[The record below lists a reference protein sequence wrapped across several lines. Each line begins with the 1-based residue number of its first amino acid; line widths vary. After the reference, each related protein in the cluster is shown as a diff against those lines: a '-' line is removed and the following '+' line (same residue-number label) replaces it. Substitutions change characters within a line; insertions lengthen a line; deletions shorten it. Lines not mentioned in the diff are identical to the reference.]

1 MAKILAIDDDENFL
15 LSLANLL
22 RYKNYDVEILSNP
35 LLAMD
40 SFMSSSFDCVL
51 LDVKMPGMDGVTLL
65 KKMLESKPHVPIIL
79 LSGQSTISTAVE
91 AMKIGAYDFIEKP
104 LDPDRLLISL
114 RNALERSRWYNER
127 ENLLSQLGETFEMVG
142 ESPAMRKIF
151 QQIQQVAPLNTKVLI
166 LGESGTGKEL
176 VARALHF
183 NSPRNGKPFVK
194 VNCAAIPTE
203 LLESEL
209 FGHVRGAFTGA
220 VKEHKGKFLI
230 ADGGTLFLDEIS
242 EMDLRLQA
250 KLLRVLQEGE
260 VEVVGE
266 PFPRQVDVRILAA
279 TNKNIKELVEK
290 GKFRE
295 DLYYRLNVIQIIIPP
310 LRERKEDIAP
320 LVQHFIRKFAQRHN
334 KAVFEISAPALRI
347 LEQYPW
353 PGNAR
358 ELENIVEKM
367 VIFASTS
374 RLEVPDVQKALEL
387 STPKSESQQY
397 ILQDGTLE
405 EALQQFEREFILSR
419 LQQNHWQIQQTATE
433 LGIHRSALF
442 KKMRK
447 LGIQNPRRNE
457 PHI

>member
-1 MAKILAIDDDENFL
+1 LPKILAIDDDESFL

-22 RYKNYDVEILSNP
+22 RYKNYDVEIIANSREALNRF
-35 LLAMD
+35 LNQ
-40 SFMSSSFDCVL
+40 SFDCVL
-51 LDVKMPGMDGVTLL
+51 VDVKMPGMDGMTLL
-65 KKMLESKPHVPIIL
+65 KEMLENKPHVPIIL
-79 LSGQSTISTAVE
+79 ISGQSNIATAVE
-91 AMKIGAYDFIEKP
+91 AMKLGAYDFIEKP
-104 LDPDRLLISL
+104 LDPDRLLITL
-114 RNALERSRWYNER
+114 RNALERSAWIQER
-127 ENLLSQLGETFEMVG
+127 GTLLSQLGEAYQMVG
-142 ESPAMRKIF
+142 ESAAMQKLF
-151 QQIQQVAPLNTKVLI
+151 QQIHQIAPLNTKVLI

-176 VARALHF
+176 VARALHYH
-183 NSPRNGKPFVK
+183 SPRSGKPFVK
-194 VNCAAIPTE
+194 INCAAIPGE

-220 VKEHKGKFLI
+220 IKEHKGKFLI

-266 PFPRQVDVRILAA
+266 PIPRRVDVRILAA
-279 TNKNIKELVEK
+279 TNKNIKELVEE

-295 DLYYRLNVIQIIIPP
+295 DLYYRLNVIQITIPP

-334 KAVFEISAPALRI
+334 KAVFEIAAPALRM

-353 PGNAR
+353 PGNVR
-358 ELENIVEKM
+358 ELENVVEKM

-374 RLEVPDVQKALEL
+374 RLEVPDVQKALEP
-387 STPKSESQQY
+387 SSPASEPRQP
-397 ILQDGTLE
+397 LPQDGTLE
-405 EALQQFEREFILSR
+405 EALQKFEREFILSR
-419 LQQNHWQIQQTATE
+419 LQQNNWQIQQTATE

-447 LGIQNPRRNE
+447 LGIQNPRKK
-457 PHI
+457 